1 MGIGVLVCRAEEW
14 NPQTLR
20 VANKYDLLK
29 RRKVQSSQHRH
40 WERVRSHTKVGLT
53 VVFISFLKSHY
64 FYSINLKVKIFNI
77 FMASLDSWIKSPHF
91 FMPFGHFNMV
101 QMCRFKINDYH
112 LLKHMEQNL
121 ITALPWI
128 WVLMVFRLK
137 DTFQEFR
144 ATEWGAYWKQNW
156 GVRALYWLHSNFY
169 LNLLPLEMETLTDI
183 IRKEERWPIWLLKL
197 CRGVIKGWQLG
208 LHQWDDLVNLSVSS

>member
-1 MGIGVLVCRAEEW
+1 M
-14 NPQTLR
+14 QTLNR
-20 VANKYDLLK
+20 IEFIKEEEKYKALSIDT
-29 RRKVQSSQHRH
+29 
-40 WERVRSHTKVGLT
+40 ERGYRAHPKVGLT
-53 VVFISFLKSHY
+53 AVFISFLKSHY

-128 WVLMVFRLK
+128 
-137 DTFQEFR
+137 
-144 ATEWGAYWKQNW
+144 
-156 GVRALYWLHSNFY
+156 
-169 LNLLPLEMETLTDI
+169 
-183 IRKEERWPIWLLKL
+183 
-197 CRGVIKGWQLG
+197 
-208 LHQWDDLVNLSVSS
+208 